1 MRPTCFELPRFL
13 FLSFFLPLFSFLYY
27 WHFVYSRDG
36 GGYRFNYKIKTIGN
50 HLAQLLINKNVSRIH
65 KRARENKISDIFR
78 ERSRYL
84 YFFSF
89 SSFFFFRLSRLKFR
103 TFFSRFTDF
112 HHVLTIFPAFL
123 FRFLSLRAPSRFLG
137 FRFFSL
143 SLPPLPFPLR
153 VCFRR
158 IFLGSP
164 IFYHVSLV
172 ILGTRTCLFLLVLFV
187 SSRSHTIFPP
197 DSTIFSPFFL
207 KNQFAFA
214 LLRLSND
221 LQQSFVMKLQNI
233 GDRVKENMLSKKESE

>member
-13 FLSFFLPLFSFLYY
+13 FLSFFLSLFSFLYY

-50 HLAQLLINKNVSRIH
+50 HLAQLLINKNVSRTH

-84 YFFSF
+84 YFFFF
-89 SSFFFFRLSRLKFR
+89 SSSFFFRLSRLKFR

-123 FRFLSLRAPSRFLG
+123 FLSARHLSSG
-137 FRFFSL
+137 SVFSL
-143 SLPPLPFPLR
+143 SPPPLPFPLR

>member
-13 FLSFFLPLFSFLYY
+13 FLSFFLSLFSFLYY

-89 SSFFFFRLSRLKFR
+89 SSSFFFRLSRLKFR

-143 SLPPLPFPLR
+143 SPSPPVSPTYMLPTDLFRIAYLLSR
-153 VCFRR
+153 FACYSWYSNLLISTRIICFFAISYNFSTR
-158 IFLGSP
+158 
-164 IFYHVSLV
+164 FYD
-172 ILGTRTCLFLLVLFV
+172 F
-187 SSRSHTIFPP
+187 
-197 DSTIFSPFFL
+197 FSFFL
-207 KNQFAFA
+207 KKPTSS
-214 LLRLSND
+214 LSP
-221 LQQSFVMKLQNI
+221 SFVFERSSTKFCNEI
-233 GDRVKENMLSKKESE
+233 TKYRRPS